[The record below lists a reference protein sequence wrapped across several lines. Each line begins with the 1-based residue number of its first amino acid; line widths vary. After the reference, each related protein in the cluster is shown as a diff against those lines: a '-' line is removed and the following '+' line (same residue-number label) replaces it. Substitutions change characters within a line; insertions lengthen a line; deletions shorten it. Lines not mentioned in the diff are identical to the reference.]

1 LARETYFTLQ
11 PRSQTG
17 ISLQPRTLALLLLA
31 LSAPALL
38 AQATPAGELNDL
50 AVISGAE
57 SVNDSGPSGIVPATR
72 GFNASLGTSSQHDST
87 NGWSS
92 ILNPNV
98 AYRFNKYF
106 SVDAGTPLYVYINV
120 DANVG
125 TKAKPVFGYSPKRGA
140 FGDTSLSFEG
150 DVSAFTVY
158 YSPTFTL
165 GLPSGNT
172 DYGLGAGQVTYN
184 FNNHFEKELGRFTPD
199 IEFGYADTS
208 NLVDQR
214 ILKSYVAVGPMAHF
228 QAGSSVDLPWSMSF
242 EADAYEELP
251 LDTNLVYSTTGKGK
265 KKVTTSTNQDPSE
278 DNGFITSLDIPIA
291 RHVTM
296 SGFYNRSLRDRVD
309 VAGFSFTFL
318 LKAPPRLPAVH

>member
-1 LARETYFTLQ
+1 VLVT
-11 PRSQTG
+11 
-17 ISLQPRTLALLLLA
+17 
-31 LSAPALL
+31 PALRG
-38 AQATPAGELNDL
+38 QAISAGELNDL
-50 AVISGAE
+50 AIINGAE
-57 SVNDSGPSGIVPATR
+57 STNDSGPSGIVPAAR
-72 GFNASLGTSSQHDST
+72 GFNASVGTSSQHDST

-125 TKAKPVFGYSPKRGA
+125 TKAKPVFGYEPKRGV
-140 FGDTSLSFEG
+140 FGDTSLAFEA
-150 DVSAFTVY
+150 DVAARSVY

-184 FNNHFEKELGRFTPD
+184 FNNHFEKELGMFTPD
-199 IEFGYADTS
+199 IEFGFADTS

-228 QAGSSVDLPWSMSF
+228 QAGTSVDLPWNMSF
-242 EADAYEELP
+242 EANAYEELP
-251 LDTNLVYSTTGKGK
+251 LATNLVYSTTGKGK
-265 KKVTTSTNQDPSE
+265 KKVTTSTNLDPSE
-278 DNGFITSLDIPIA
+278 DNGFITSLDIPLS
-291 RHVTM
+291 RHLTM
-296 SGFYNRSLRDRVD
+296 SGFYNRSLRDHDD

-318 LKAPPRLPAVH
+318 LRAPPRLAAVR